1 MKEIFGLTRADRDL
15 LDELHRRFGTLRENA
30 PSARLP
36 IDITDE
42 PPQAPEVYIAL
53 VPSGGIPA
61 CEGVTGTGGPSFL
74 AGDVP
79 GYADCGI
86 YRLVNGV
93 IYYTRQ
99 TKKVYNLSGD
109 VITQQWITVKRDK
122 FGQWFADTG
131 GGGNT
136 NCETRNEVWMIAMST
151 GIEGGTFSVTFEVN
165 SVEDTVI
172 VPADSTAAEVKTA
185 FADHSQL
192 AESDL
197 NTSGGPLPGS
207 AVKVEFIGTQ
217 AGTPI
222 PLTSFSGSDLSNLP
236 GTGSPATE
244 GGLLVVLIR
253 WTPGFSAV

>member
-1 MKEIFGLTRADRDL
+1 MEELFALTRQDRNL
-15 LDELHRRFGTLRENA
+15 LDELHRRLGTLRENA

-61 CEGVTGTGGPSFL
+61 CEGTTGTGGPNFE

-86 YRLVNGV
+86 YRLVNGI

-99 TKKVYNLSGD
+99 TKRVYNLSGD

-131 GGGNT
+131 GGAS
-136 NCETRNEVWMIAMST
+136 NCEDRNEVWMIAMSN
-151 GIEGGTFSVTFEVN
+151 GVEGGTFSVTFDIN
-165 SVEDTVI
+165 LVEDTVI
-172 VPADSTAAEVKTA
+172 VPAASTAAEVKTA
-185 FADHSQL
+185 FADHIQL
-192 AESDL
+192 STTDL
-197 NTSGGPLPGS
+197 NTEGGPLPGTS
-207 AVKVEFIGTQ
+207 VRVEFVGTQ
-217 AGTPI
+217 AAKPI
-222 PLTSFSGSDLSNLP
+222 LLKSFSGDDLSNLP

-244 GGLLVVLIR
+244 GGLMIVIVR
-253 WTPGFSAV
+253 WTPGFSAI